1 MLKYANIIRHNLTF
15 NNNQKNLTVNIV
27 KKNQRGQKIEIP
39 RHYFTN
45 FLNCQSKFVSNLLLK
60 TLTSDPSPVAKVRFL
75 QSPKNL
81 RECYEDYREKL
92 SPIFG

>member
-1 MLKYANIIRHNLTF
+1 M
-15 NNNQKNLTVNIV
+15 NIV
-27 KKNQRGQKIEIP
+27 KKKKSKKKSTWSKNFELGDEIP
-39 RHYFTN
+39 RHYSTN